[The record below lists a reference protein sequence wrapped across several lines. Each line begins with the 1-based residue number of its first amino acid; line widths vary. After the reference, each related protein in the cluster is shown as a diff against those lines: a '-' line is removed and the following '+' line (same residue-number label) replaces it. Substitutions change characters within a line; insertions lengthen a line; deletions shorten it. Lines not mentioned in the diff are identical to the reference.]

1 MFEWSVTTGG
11 RWVVHLDLDAFFA
24 AAEQLTRPTLA
35 TRPVVVGGTGPR
47 GVVAGASYQA
57 RVHGVHSAM
66 PMSQARRLLPA
77 GGVILPPRFALYEML
92 SRDVFAVVAEYATVL
107 ERISLDEAFAE
118 PPALV
123 GASVEEVR
131 AFGEA
136 LRARIRAQIGLTASI
151 GAGAGKQ
158 VAKIASDQ
166 AKPDGM
172 LVVPHGTE
180 REYLAGLPVRAM
192 WGIGPV
198 AESKLRT
205 IGVLTLGQL
214 AALPE
219 ADAVSVL
226 GGSIGRDLRVLAAGI
241 DDRPVAERAE
251 TKQVSA
257 ETTFDVDIIDFTRLR
272 AEVRQI
278 AQHAHARLLRSER
291 VARTVVVKLRHTDMS
306 IVTRSETAAYPTDDL
321 GQLTAIAERLLLD
334 PEQFG
339 GVRLAGVGFSGLSE
353 PHQDPLFTV
362 SVPTV
367 PETSTVVATPARPAE
382 FSGWRPGDDIVHEEF
397 GTGWVQGAGHGRVTV
412 RFETRG
418 SGPGVARTFGRDDPR
433 LSRGKPSD
441 CLA

>member
-1 MFEWSVTTGG
+1 M
-11 RWVVHLDLDAFFA
+11 DAFFA

-57 RVHGVHSAM
+57 RPHGVHSAM
-66 PMSQARRLLPA
+66 PMSQARRLLPPN
-77 GGVILPPRFALYEML
+77 GVILPPRFKLYEIL
-92 SRDVFAVVAEYATVL
+92 SRDVFGIVAEYAPVL

-118 PPALV
+118 PPALA
-123 GASVEEVR
+123 GADVDEVR
-131 AFGEA
+131 AFGKA
-136 LRARIRAQIGLTASI
+136 LRARIRADTGLTASV
-151 GAGAGKQ
+151 GAGTGKQ

-166 AKPDGM
+166 AKPDGL

-180 REYLAGLPVRAM
+180 REYLADLPVRAM

-198 AESKLRT
+198 AEAKLRT
-205 IGVLTLGQL
+205 IGVLTLGQF

-241 DDRPVAERAE
+241 DDRPVAERGEA
-251 TKQVSA
+251 KQVSA
-257 ETTFDVDIIDFTRLR
+257 ETTFDVDVIDLPRLR
-272 AEVRQI
+272 AEVRRI
-278 AQHAHARLLRSER
+278 AQHAHARLVRSER

-306 IVTRSETAAYPTDDL
+306 TVTRSETAAYPTDDVE
-321 GQLTAIAERLLLD
+321 QLTSVAERLLLD

-362 SVPTV
+362 IVPAA
-367 PETSTVVATPARPAE
+367 PETSTVVDAPARPAE
-382 FSGWRPGDDIVHEEF
+382 FSGWRPGDDVVHEEF
-397 GTGWVQGAGHGRVTV
+397 GTGWVQGAGHGRVSV
-412 RFETRG
+412 RFETRS
-418 SGPGVARTFGRDDPR
+418 SGPGVARTFAQADPQ
-433 LSRGKPSD
+433 LSRGDPSD
-441 CLA
+441 CLK

>member
-1 MFEWSVTTGG
+1 MGRVKTGG

-57 RVHGVHSAM
+57 RPHGVHSAM

-77 GGVILPPRFALYEML
+77 NGVILPPRFGLYEIL
-92 SRDVFAVVAEYATVL
+92 SREVFAVVAEYAMVL

-123 GASVEEVR
+123 GASAEEVH

-136 LRARIRAQIGLTASI
+136 LRARIRSQIGLTASI

-180 REYLAGLPVRAM
+180 RAYLADLPVRAM

-198 AESKLRT
+198 AEAKLRT
-205 IGVLTLGQL
+205 IGVLKLGQL
-214 AALPE
+214 AALSE

-226 GGSIGRDLRVLAAGI
+226 GGTVGRDLRVLASGV
-241 DDRPVAERAE
+241 DNRPVAERAE

-257 ETTFDVDIIDFTRLR
+257 ETTFDIDIIDLARLR

-278 AQHAHARLLRSER
+278 ARQAHARLLRSER

-321 GQLTAIAERLLLD
+321 DQLTAIAERLLLD

-339 GVRLAGVGFSGLSE
+339 GVRLVGVGFSGLSE

-362 SVPTV
+362 SVPV
-367 PETSTVVATPARPAE
+367 APETSTVVATPPRSAE
-382 FSGWRPGDDIVHEEF
+382 STGWRPGDDVVHEEF

-412 RFETRG
+412 RFETRS
-418 SGPGVARTFGRDDPR
+418 SGPGVARTFGQDDPL
-433 LSRGKPSD
+433 LSRGEPSD